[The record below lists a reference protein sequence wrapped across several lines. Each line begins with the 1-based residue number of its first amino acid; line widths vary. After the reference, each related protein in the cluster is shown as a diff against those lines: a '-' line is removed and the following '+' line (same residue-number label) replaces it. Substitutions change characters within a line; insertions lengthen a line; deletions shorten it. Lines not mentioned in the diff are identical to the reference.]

1 MEVSKKDF
9 FNWANEARSL
19 ANIDGRDQGDR
30 CAFQNYFQRF
40 FDDVKQF

>member
-1 MEVSKKDF
+1 MLNGSFKERFF
-9 FNWANEARSL
+9 FNWANEA
-19 ANIDGRDQGDR
+19 NIDGVDQGDR